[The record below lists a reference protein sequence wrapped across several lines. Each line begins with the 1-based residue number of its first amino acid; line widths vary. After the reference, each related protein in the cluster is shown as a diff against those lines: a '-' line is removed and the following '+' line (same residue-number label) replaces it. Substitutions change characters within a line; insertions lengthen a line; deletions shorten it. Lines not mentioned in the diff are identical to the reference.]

1 MNHTVEFIFDFGSPT
16 AYLAYTQLPN
26 IASQR
31 KIEILWTPIL
41 LGGVHKA
48 SGNQSP
54 AFVPAKGK
62 WMRNDI
68 AKWARKYGVA
78 FKANPYFPINTISL
92 MRAAV
97 GIQMETPDL
106 FLRYVDAIYK
116 AFWTHEI
123 NLGEIDHVK
132 KVLEDADI
140 DAKAVFAL
148 VSNQAVKDKL
158 KANSD
163 TAVDRG
169 VFGAPTFFYR
179 DEMFFGQDRLDFLA
193 EAMDNSHK

>member
-1 MNHTVEFIFDFGSPT
+1 M
-16 AYLAYTQLPN
+16 
-26 IASQR
+26 
-31 KIEILWTPIL
+31 K
-41 LGGVHKA
+41 
-48 SGNQSP
+48 
-54 AFVPAKGK
+54 
-62 WMRNDI
+62 NDI
-68 AKWARKYGVA
+68 AKWPRKYGVA

-97 GIQMETPDL
+97 GIQLQTPDL

-132 KVLEDADI
+132 KILEDADI
-140 DAKAVFAL
+140 DSKAVFAL
-148 VSNQAVKDKL
+148 VSDQTVKDKL